1 MDIARLLREPLLH
14 FLAIGALLFGVNAL
28 VNGHAATDPSAI
40 VVDQAQADALAV
52 RFERTWQ
59 RPPTEEELRQSIQA
73 WVEDEMLYREGL
85 SAGLDREDEVVRR
98 RVAQRMAS
106 LNEGMA
112 AAVPQDAELQAW
124 LRTHPAAYR
133 IAPRYTLQQV
143 YFDPRR
149 HGARLNDDVQ
159 AARALLSRDDD
170 ASPGDATLLPSA
182 VDAMA
187 EEDFA
192 ALFGSAFVHALGRA
206 PLGEWSGPIA
216 SGYGVHLV
224 RVQARTPARVPAL
237 AEVRDDVERDWLR
250 ERTQRADR
258 AYLAA
263 LRKHYTVDIDADL
276 AQSIAENVKR
286 LAADGAP

>member
-1 MDIARLLREPLLH
+1 
-14 FLAIGALLFGVNAL
+14 
-28 VNGHAATDPSAI
+28 
-40 VVDQAQADALAV
+40 
-52 RFERTWQ
+52 
-59 RPPTEEELRQSIQA
+59 
-73 WVEDEMLYREGL
+73 L

-149 HGARLNDDVQ
+149 RGARLQGDID
-159 AARALLSRDDD
+159 AARALLAHDAD
-170 ASPGDATLLPSA
+170 ASPGDATLLPA
-182 VDAMA
+182 EVDDTAA
-187 EEDFA
+187 EDLA

-216 SGYGVHLV
+216 SGYGMHLV
-224 RVQARTPARVPAL
+224 RVEARTPARMPPL

-250 ERTQRADR
+250 DRTQRADH

-286 LAADGAP
+286 LAADGAPVMRWPIRCIVLFLILGTWFGIAHADTFRPAYFELRQVDAERYDVLWKLPALDRSTPMAMHVRFPEGTRVEAAPRSAFTG

>member
-1 MDIARLLREPLLH
+1 MNVPRLLREPLLH
-14 FLAIGALLFGVNAL
+14 FLAIGALLFAVNAF
-28 VNGHAATDPSAI
+28 VNGHAASDPSAI
-40 VVDQAQADALAV
+40 VVDQAQSDALAV

-59 RPPTEEELRQSIQA
+59 RPPTEEELRQSIEA

-124 LRTHPAAYR
+124 LQTHPAAYR

-149 HGARLNDDVQ
+149 RGARLDADVR
-159 AARALLSRDDD
+159 AARALLSRGID
-170 ASPGDATLLPSA
+170 ASPGDATLLPA
-182 VDAMA
+182 TVDAMG
-187 EEDFA
+187 EEDLA

-216 SGYGVHLV
+216 SGYGMHLV
-224 RVQARTPARVPAL
+224 RVEARTPARMPPL

-250 ERTQRADR
+250 DRTQRADR